1 MVRVNLGQLQTAL
14 GMLTRFPLGSGRDS
28 ARGGISAV
36 AVVLAAGLIGLGAA
50 LAAWLCRWLAGDT
63 GGALLAGLLVGP
75 LLWWLTNLRGLQ
87 ALLAVAQ
94 TGRDAGGRIDDF
106 FLRFAGFQALLLV
119 KLLCIGLLVK
129 AGASLWLAV
138 AWLVVGAV
146 FADELLAG
154 KGGSAT
160 GTRHW
165 LVATVGAV
173 LLGGLLGQFMGALLV
188 AVVAWLAAPGARR
201 WLAGRVDLRGAS
213 FAWLF
218 AETAE
223 TAVLFVATLIA
234 FAR

>member
-14 GMLTRFPLGSGRDS
+14 GMLTRLPVGSDRDS

-63 GGALLAGLLVGP
+63 GGALLASLLVAP
-75 LLWWLTNLRGLQ
+75 LLWWLTKLRGLH
-87 ALLAVAQ
+87 ALLSVAQ
-94 TGRDAGGRIDDF
+94 TGREAGGRIDEF

-154 KGGSAT
+154 KASSAT

-165 LVATVGAV
+165 LVATVGTV

-201 WLAGRVDLRGAS
+201 WLAGHVGLRGAN